1 MLKRLLFL
9 FSCVL
14 AASIIAVSCKKDIED
29 RRANEIDEDLVWD
42 TSDSLGTYATQYV
55 NNLYNYL
62 PDGFDRIGG
71 DFLDAATD
79 DAIPS
84 RNSTTIAYFTNGTL
98 NTQNYPDAFFA
109 KGYEGIRAVN
119 VLLKNIHKIS
129 FKVTPDHTY
138 DNFPRYWRAEGRFIR
153 AMCYWELVKR
163 YGGVPLIGDQIFDL
177 KDNLQ
182 LPRNTYEE
190 CINYIVNECDA
201 IKDSLRLDPMD
212 PNYWGRISKSAA
224 LALKSRVL
232 LYAASPLYN
241 GGGFE
246 QNENIRKLNSY
257 LDYNP
262 SRWEIAANAAK
273 DLLNYAAEKGL
284 TLQAEFRDVFVTINP
299 KEVLLANLK
308 AKSANLEQNHGPIGF
323 ASPTVISRGYTS
335 PTQDLVDAFT
345 DTTGRDIS
353 DPTTVYNNNNPYTQ
367 RDPRLSWTV
376 LYNGRRWL
384 AAPGVVETYTGGKD
398 RPGGTAIQ
406 TQTGYYLRKFM
417 GYFDNPTNTNA
428 TYTTQFHNFII
439 FRLAE
444 AYLNYAEAANEM
456 GQTEEA
462 VKSIIELRKRA
473 KIEPSKVAA
482 NRYGIKIGITQDEM
496 RDLIR
501 KERRVELA
509 FEEHR
514 FWDLRRW
521 KIADQVLNGP
531 LHGISITKNTD
542 NSFTYSPEE
551 VASVKFDQRLYRMPI
566 PYSEISKNKNFIQ
579 NEGW

>member
-1 MLKRLLFL
+1 MLT
-9 FSCVL
+9 
-14 AASIIAVSCKKDIED
+14 ASIIAVSCKKDIED
-29 RRANEIDEDLVWD
+29 RRANDIDEDLVWD
-42 TSDSLGTYATQYV
+42 VTDSLGTYATQFV

-84 RNSTTIAYFTNGTL
+84 RNSSSVAYFANGYL
-98 NTQNYPDAFFA
+98 NAQNYPDAFFA

-119 VLLKNIHKIS
+119 ILLMNIHKIP
-129 FKVTPDHTY
+129 FKVTADGSY
-138 DNFPRYWRAEGRFIR
+138 EALRKYWKAEGRFIR
-153 AMCYWELVKR
+153 AMCYWELVRR
-163 YGGVPLIGDQIFDL
+163 YGGVPLIGDQVFSL

-182 LPRNTYEE
+182 LPRSTYEE

-201 IKDSLRLDPMD
+201 IQDSLRTDPMD
-212 PNYWGRISKSAA
+212 VNYWGRVGKAAA

-232 LYAASPLYN
+232 LYAASPLFN

-246 QNENIRKLNSY
+246 QNENLRKLNSY
-257 LDYNP
+257 LDYKP
-262 SRWEIAANAAK
+262 SRWDSAAKAAK
-273 DLLNYAAEKGL
+273 DLLDYASQKGL
-284 TLQAEFRDVFVTINP
+284 TLQAEFRDVFTTINP
-299 KEVLLANLK
+299 KEVFLANLK
-308 AKSANLEQNHGPIGF
+308 AKTANLEQNHGPVGF
-323 ASPTVISRGYTS
+323 ASPTVVSRGYTS
-335 PTQDLVDAFT
+335 PTQELVDAFT
-345 DTTGRDIS
+345 DTTGRNIS
-353 DPTTVYNNNNPYTQ
+353 EPGTVYANTDPYAK
-367 RDPRLSWTV
+367 RDPRLGWTV

-384 AAPGVVETYTGGKD
+384 ATPGVVETYNGGKD

-406 TQTGYYLRKFM
+406 TKTGYYLRKFM
-417 GYFDNPTNTNA
+417 GYFDNPTNTNT

-444 AYLNYAEAANEM
+444 AYLNYAEAVNEM

-482 NRYGIKIGITQDEM
+482 NRYGIKTGITQEEM
-496 RDLIR
+496 RTLIR

-521 KIADQVLNGP
+521 KVAGDALNGK
-531 LHGISITKNTD
+531 LHGISITKAAN
-542 NSFTYSPEE
+542 NSFTYAQQE
-551 VASVKFDQRLYRMPI
+551 VANVKFNQRLYRMPI
-566 PYSEISKNKNFIQ
+566 PYSEISKNKSFIQ